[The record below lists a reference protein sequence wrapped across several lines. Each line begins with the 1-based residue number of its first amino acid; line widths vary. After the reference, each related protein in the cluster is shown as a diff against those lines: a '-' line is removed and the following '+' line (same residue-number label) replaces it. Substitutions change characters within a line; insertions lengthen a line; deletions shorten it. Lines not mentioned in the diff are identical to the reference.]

1 MNRTIAIQNSDEV
14 MAMYGTSGTFYRG
27 KWERIKVTQIGEDE
41 DTPLT
46 VRKSLV
52 GLIIP
57 TIFIKEGIE
66 AQTGI
71 TFPIPQESRLAYSP
85 DVIEALRS
93 AGRHEAVEQ
102 LERVAP
108 NPLDM
113 YVFEREIYEL
123 V

>member
-1 MNRTIAIQNSDEV
+1 MTRTIAIQNSDEV
-14 MAMYGTSGTFYRG
+14 MAMYGIPGTFYRG

-41 DTPLT
+41 DTPLK

-57 TIFIKEGIE
+57 TIFTKESIE
-66 AQTGI
+66 GQTGI
-71 TFPIPQESRLAYSP
+71 TFPIPNESRLAYSP
-85 DVIEALRS
+85 DVIEALRL
-93 AGRHEAVEQ
+93 AQRHEAAEQ
-102 LERVAP
+102 LARVAP
-108 NPLDM
+108 SPLDM